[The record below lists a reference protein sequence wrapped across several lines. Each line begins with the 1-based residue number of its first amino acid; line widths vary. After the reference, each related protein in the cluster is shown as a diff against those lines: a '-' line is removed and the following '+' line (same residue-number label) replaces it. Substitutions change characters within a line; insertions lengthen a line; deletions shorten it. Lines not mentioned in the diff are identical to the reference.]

1 MPLEQEW
8 AAEALF
14 RLADWTNCTGE
25 AYFRGLV
32 RGLADVLSVRWVYLS
47 RLHPLQ
53 PGHVQVVAGW
63 ADGGPAATI
72 EPTSR
77 TRPVRSPRRH
87 FLFFPTG
94 VAGLFPE
101 DQMLSDLGVDSYA
114 GSPLR
119 AADGQA
125 QGLIVIMHDRP
136 IDASRYHPCTFSV
149 L

>member
-25 AYFRGLV
+25 AYFCGLV

-47 RLHPLQ
+47 RLHPLK

-63 ADGGPAATI
+63 ADGGPAANI
-72 EPTSR
+72 EYDLAHTPCAEVLTG
-77 TRPVRSPRRH
+77 TTC
-87 FLFFPTG
+87 FFPTG

-114 GSPLR
+114 GTPLR

-125 QGLIVIMHDRP
+125 QGLLVIMSSGASSCP
-136 IDASRYHPCTFSV
+136 EIDSRNGCA
-149 L
+149 